1 MSRGTQG
8 IKLKYRTLDGTFKQK
23 AAICAGTLDLLLC
36 QVDIT
41 YTDSNK

>member
-8 IKLKYRTLDGTFKQK
+8 IKLKYRPLEGTFKQK
-23 AAICAGTLDLLLC
+23 AAISAGTLDFLTC
-36 QVDIT
+36 QIDIT